1 MQQAISFD
9 RSENPELYLHYGDI
23 LYALKDNFMAVF
35 YWEKAREKG
44 YDSEEID
51 KRLKQVETK

>member
-1 MQQAISFD
+1 MF
-9 RSENPELYLHYGDI
+9 LHYGDI

>member
-1 MQQAISFD
+1 
-9 RSENPELYLHYGDI
+9 
-23 LYALKDNFMAVF
+23 MAVF